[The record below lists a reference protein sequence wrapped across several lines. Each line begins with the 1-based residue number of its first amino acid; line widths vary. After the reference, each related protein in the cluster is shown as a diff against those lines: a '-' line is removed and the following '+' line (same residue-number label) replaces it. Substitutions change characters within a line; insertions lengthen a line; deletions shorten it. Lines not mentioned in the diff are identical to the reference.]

1 MNELFGALSLV
12 GSAMRV
18 VSVREGRVCV
28 VDGDGVKEDDLIV
41 SGAREEMNA
50 VGETILGIGRGVV
63 GVLMEE
69 R

>member
-1 MNELFGALSLV
+1 
-12 GSAMRV
+12 MRV